1 MTAAIL
7 PFPVKPR
14 PVAVD
19 SMEGPGIKVFLSF
32 EMDIEA
38 FRCSVALLTGN
49 EQGFSEPEV
58 RREKNAEGVEQDCLW
73 TEKRYPMEGLCLQPE
88 ILQKPGE
95 WPDWFTAMWCK
106 AEIIQCQETGQL
118 KLSKWGMERLVEWG
132 SWVVYTQGRIDVLTD
147 IEFSEN
153 FKQEVP
159 E

>member
-32 EMDIEA
+32 EMNLEA

-49 EQGFSEPEV
+49 ELGFSEPEV

-88 ILQKPGE
+88 LLQKPGE

-106 AEIIQCQETGQL
+106 AEIIQCQETGNQSQL
-118 KLSKWGMERLVEWG
+118 QCGWEALRN
-132 SWVVYTQGRIDVLTD
+132 QG
-147 IEFSEN
+147 
-153 FKQEVP
+153 
-159 E
+159 